1 MMPERGGPYPGW
13 IKKHRR
19 NFPWPPDSPDEIGP
33 SFIAFAAARDIAFV
47 AGRAARITS
56 KTCGATAIARNVR
69 QSTDPRRTPRE
80 NRRITR
86 TTRGRTMDDKERRA
100 LEREV
105 EAHMRRIERIQETLH
120 DSEENLRQVV
130 DAPPEL
136 VREVSTLKMELRGR
150 KAALA
155 VGLSLLGIYQD

>member
-1 MMPERGGPYPGW
+1 M
-13 IKKHRR
+13 
-19 NFPWPPDSPDEIGP
+19 DE
-33 SFIAFAAARDIAFV
+33 
-47 AGRAARITS
+47 
-56 KTCGATAIARNVR
+56 
-69 QSTDPRRTPRE
+69 
-80 NRRITR
+80 
-86 TTRGRTMDDKERRA
+86 KERRA